1 MINNWSYTKLI
12 DYEQCPYRVKLKHI
26 DKVPEE
32 RAEAAERGT
41 VIHQLAEDFVC
52 GKLKDLPS
60 ELRHFAAEFAVL
72 RDEFKAGNVSLEG
85 EWGFDK
91 DWMPTD
97 WRSAW
102 LRVKG
107 DAVLTRPGQAVVI
120 DHKTGSSY
128 GKEITHGEQV
138 QLYAISTL
146 IRNPE
151 LQKITVELWY
161 LDKDELKST
170 EYTRAEAL
178 RYVQPFTRRAKRL
191 CGDTRFEPN
200 PNWVSCKWCPF
211 GPNKGGQCEYG
222 VLPGKK
228 PELSLG
234 AYRKKFG

>member
-41 VIHQLAEDFVC
+41 AIHQLAEDFVR

-60 ELRHFAAEFAVL
+60 ELRHFAAEFTVL

-120 DHKTGSSY
+120 DHKTGKKH
-128 GKEITHGEQV
+128 GNELKHGEQV
-138 QLYAISTL
+138 QLYAIATL
-146 IRNPE
+146 IRNPALSE
-151 LQKITVELWY
+151 ITVELWY
-161 LDKDELKST
+161 LDKDDITDKT
-170 EYTRAEAL
+170 YTRADAL
-178 RYVQPFTRRAKRL
+178 RYVQPFTKRAEKL
-191 CGDTRFEPN
+191 CSDTEFRPN
-200 PNWVSCKWCPF
+200 PNIFSCQWCPF

-222 VLPGKK
+222 VSSTQGPLQ
-228 PELSLG
+228 S
-234 AYRKKFG
+234 YRRKFG